1 MKSFDWIDV
10 RNFIFQPK
18 LWLLIG
24 IVFILY
30 SFVFEKS
37 GFIRQYQLVRENKEL
52 KTQVMLS
59 KQKLQFL
66 QHEVD
71 ALKND
76 VDRMKQEAIRNGY
89 AEKDEVIIQLR

>member
-1 MKSFDWIDV
+1 M
-10 RNFIFQPK
+10 FQPK
-18 LWLLIG
+18 LWLAIG
-24 IVFILY
+24 VSVILY
-30 SFVFEKS
+30 SFIFEKS

-52 KTQVMLS
+52 KTQVLLS

-71 ALKND
+71 ALRND

-89 AEKDEVIIQLR
+89 AEKDEVIIRLR